1 MPPGSGDEDEG
12 DDESIPPNGHHR
24 TSRDDPSPT
33 QHHHIASMCAPN
45 FQPPPTPRA
54 RILDY
59 PPNNASYTLISFQI
73 HPLFAYSR
81 LHHAP
86 IQYDVSRT
94 PSAQTV
100 MDCLTGSPVPAH
112 TLAQPATDPPTE
124 APDQL
129 LLRSHKFPWT
139 IIVKAGPPYPS
150 NKKTKHSDLR
160 SPVTRT
166 LITNLDVLYA
176 IHTTLTAQV
185 TPEEWEALGDGS
197 KEQQR
202 VARAYR
208 RRCAPPV
215 GGGENGVRRLDWLGS
230 KTHLVGIEVE
240 WSSGRSVGKPVFA
253 RML

>member
-1 MPPGSGDEDEG
+1 M
-12 DDESIPPNGHHR
+12 
-24 TSRDDPSPT
+24 
-33 QHHHIASMCAPN
+33 
-45 FQPPPTPRA
+45 
-54 RILDY
+54 
-59 PPNNASYTLISFQI
+59 

-81 LHHAP
+81 LHRAF

-100 MDCLTGSPVPAH
+100 MDRATGSPVPEN
-112 TLAQPATDPPTE
+112 TLAQAATDPPTA

-139 IIVKAGPPYPS
+139 IVVKAGLPYPS
-150 NKKTKHSDLR
+150 DKKTKHSDSR
-160 SPVTRT
+160 SPIRGT

-176 IHTTLTAQV
+176 IHTTLIAQV
-185 TPEEWEALGDGS
+185 TPEEWESLGDGS
-197 KEQQR
+197 KAQRR

-230 KTHLVGIEVE
+230 KTHLVGIEVDR
-240 WSSGRSVGKPVFA
+240 SSGRSVGKPVFA
-253 RML
+253 RIS